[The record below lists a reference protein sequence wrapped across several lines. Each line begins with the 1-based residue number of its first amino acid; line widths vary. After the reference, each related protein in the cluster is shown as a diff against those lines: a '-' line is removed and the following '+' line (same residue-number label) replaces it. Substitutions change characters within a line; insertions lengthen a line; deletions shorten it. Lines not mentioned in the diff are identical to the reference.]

1 MIVGAGAT
9 LAAVAS
15 ELVFTVQFAAAG
27 APAAPLVTP
36 WIWTVAPVLIGRAQ
50 VPPLSA
56 SVIVTV
62 VTAPV
67 AEETEHFA
75 KPFVSSTVGLA
86 GTVKTDVAFGKAIVI
101 VSPAA
106 SAPVLVDVKPTVQV
120 DLAVAAS
127 VGAANVTD
135 AGVVAAAITTAAP
148 GLTAL
153 VLSTDVW
160 MLNVFAA

>member
-1 MIVGAGAT
+1 M
-9 LAAVAS
+9 
-15 ELVFTVQFAAAG
+15 
-27 APAAPLVTP
+27 
-36 WIWTVAPVLIGRAQ
+36 
-50 VPPLSA
+50 
-56 SVIVTV
+56 
-62 VTAPV
+62 
-67 AEETEHFA
+67 
-75 KPFVSSTVGLA
+75 
-86 GTVKTDVAFGKAIVI
+86 KTDVAFGNAIVI